1 LLRGTSDHPVGKIAD
16 RSVHREGLPQLL
28 EASSRQ
34 PIVPILHS
42 KCWKHRRLTWKCS
55 LHSHSEVANS
65 TMANL
70 ATWMRPKDEK
80 WFRPFF
86 AKHPEIH
93 VFDARTRHVLM
104 DQMDGLLL
112 TGGSDIT
119 PEFLR
124 QENIDPNLI
133 DKDDIDPKRDRWE
146 VDAISNAI
154 KRGLPI
160 LAICRGIQV
169 LNVALGGTLKLDIP
183 GHRLPE
189 QKEQDI
195 QPLRHD
201 RNANH
206 RFENV
211 NSSHHQAIDRLAD
224 GFEVE
229 AWCADDDIIEQVR
242 LRNYPFA
249 LAVQYHP
256 ERGKIY
262 DALFENFFHRVKSF
276 RAASKNSYYSPR

>member
-1 LLRGTSDHPVGKIAD
+1 
-16 RSVHREGLPQLL
+16 
-28 EASSRQ
+28 
-34 PIVPILHS
+34 
-42 KCWKHRRLTWKCS
+42 
-55 LHSHSEVANS
+55 
-65 TMANL
+65 MANL

-124 QENIDPNLI
+124 QENVDPNLI

-146 VDAISNAI
+146 FDAISNAI

-195 QPLRHD
+195 QRLCHD